1 VHARGAYI
9 RDLAESRTQNI
20 SALREAKT
28 SKYDKPADFSPE
40 TPIPRYFAGIS
51 SRKLITS
58 AAIAA
63 LIVFG
68 QSGANK
74 GE

>member
-1 VHARGAYI
+1 MTHEIFGVRARGSTIHRAH
-9 RDLAESRTQNI
+9 LLLPNV
-20 SALREAKT
+20 L
-28 SKYDKPADFSPE
+28 
-40 TPIPRYFAGIS
+40 PIPRYFAGIS

>member
-1 VHARGAYI
+1 VVQDAVLRPSNALAFL
-9 RDLAESRTQNI
+9 DLRSTEHLLLPN
-20 SALREAKT
+20 LL
-28 SKYDKPADFSPE
+28 
-40 TPIPRYFAGIS
+40 PIPRYFAGIS